1 MIKQLEKSVRV
12 KESAETAHVSSL
24 IREYKQKRWVANS
37 DRLGKPD
44 SLSAWCSIQD
54 LENFITEAKSNGGDG
69 VRFYFAAYPD
79 NYQAIPGFAGRQ
91 TILHV
96 ATKSKVSLSGD
107 VKNKDMYV
115 LKNGQTHILF
125 GGNDPLKICPP
136 ICGNSEGG
144 MGDLGITIVDKGNK
158 GMEVI

>member
-37 DRLGKPD
+37 ERLGKPD

-54 LENFITEAKSNGGDG
+54 LENFIAEAKSNGADG
-69 VRFYFAAYPD
+69 VKFYFAAYPD
-79 NYQAIPGFAGRQ
+79 NYQAIPEFSGRQ
-91 TILHV
+91 TIVHV
-96 ATKSKVSLSGD
+96 ATKSKVNLSGA
-107 VKNKDMYV
+107 VQNKDMYI
-115 LKNGQTHILF
+115 LKNGQTHIMF

-136 ICGNSEGG
+136 YCNVDGG